1 MISYDMVSATFGPWE
16 LCVSRRDTQDNVDLQ
31 VLFYASC
38 NGLLTQATFTM
49 LYFHFHPFFLLK
61 TLPVHLA
68 PFSDESAMTS
78 HDRQSHC
85 CNKTA
90 FLISYQSKLFVSSC
104 QKGTN
109 REFECHCN
117 EQPFNKGMWTILKCL
132 RFGIDTKNGP
142 FLKTHRFQI
151 YAFSIALSKSSVFK
165 AEQCA
170 RKAKRIS
177 FAPFSYENGAV

>member
-109 REFECHCN
+109 HELKFHCDQHPIKMN
-117 EQPFNKGMWTILKCL
+117 AKHF
-132 RFGIDTKNGP
+132 
-142 FLKTHRFQI
+142 
-151 YAFSIALSKSSVFK
+151 FSSLNFW
-165 AEQCA
+165 
-170 RKAKRIS
+170 RLH
-177 FAPFSYENGAV
+177 